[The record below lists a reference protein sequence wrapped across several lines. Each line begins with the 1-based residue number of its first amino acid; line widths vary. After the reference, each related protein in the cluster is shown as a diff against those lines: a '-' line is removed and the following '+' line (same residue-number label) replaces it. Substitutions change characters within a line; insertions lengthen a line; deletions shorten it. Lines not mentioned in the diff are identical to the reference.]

1 MESYIKKWI
10 VNIEDITPMVR
21 KIKKMRDEGK
31 DIKEYLPV
39 EKELRIEDSEVIKR
53 LRIDV

>member
-1 MESYIKKWI
+1 
-10 VNIEDITPMVR
+10 
-21 KIKKMRDEGK
+21 MRDEGK

-39 EKELRIEDSEVIKR
+39 EKELRIEDPEIIKR